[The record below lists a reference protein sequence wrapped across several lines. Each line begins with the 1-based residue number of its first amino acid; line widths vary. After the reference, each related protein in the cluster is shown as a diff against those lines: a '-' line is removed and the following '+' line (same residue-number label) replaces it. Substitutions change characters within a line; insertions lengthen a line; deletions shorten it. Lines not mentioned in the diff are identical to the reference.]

1 MKIRNDHIISGAETR
16 LFPDARNLPKPLWRS
31 VLSALAG
38 PAVRV
43 HKYRNLR
50 SAMFYDA
57 MHDIDGCEE

>member
-1 MKIRNDHIISGAETR
+1 M
-16 LFPDARNLPKPLWRS
+16 FPDARNLPKPLWRS

-50 SAMFYDA
+50 SAIFYDA
-57 MHDIDGCEE
+57 MYDVDGCDE